1 MSLDKTPLSLIK
13 SILDNILQFTKR
25 VYDLYGTKY
34 MASLIKIV
42 SSLWNKFNQSMER
55 YCVVRKEDTLIFCY
69 GSNWSAWD
77 IPEHITNR
85 APWCVDGIKKVVF
98 DPSFK
103 DFQPHSTRAW
113 FSVLKMLTSIE
124 GLENL
129 DTSKVTDMSCMF
141 CDCSSL
147 TTLDLSNFDT
157 SEVTNMHSMFCR
169 CSSLTNLDLS
179 NFYTPKLHTMWS
191 MFFCCYS
198 LTTLDVS
205 NFDTSKVTDM
215 SAMFCDCS
223 SLTTLDVSNFD
234 TSKVTDMSAMF
245 CDCSSL
251 TTLDVS
257 NFDTSKVT
265 NMSTMFSGCSSLTIL
280 DLSNFNTSEFTNMKS
295 MFSRCSSLATLYISS
310 NFNILNVKYKE
321 NIFYRCY
328 AKVLVNVNRSAKK
341 NI

>member
-1 MSLDKTPLSLIK
+1 MSLSKTFLSLIK
-13 SILDNILQFTKR
+13 SILDNTLQFAKR

-169 CSSLTNLDLS
+169 CSSLT
-179 NFYTPKLHTMWS
+179 
-191 MFFCCYS
+191 
-198 LTTLDVS
+198 
-205 NFDTSKVTDM
+205 
-215 SAMFCDCS
+215 
-223 SLTTLDVSNFD
+223 TLDVSNFD

>member
-1 MSLDKTPLSLIK
+1 MSLSKTFLSFIK
-13 SILDNILQFTKR
+13 PILDNHLQFAKR

-34 MASLIKIV
+34 TTSLITIV
-42 SSLWNKFNQSMER
+42 SSLWNKLLEVEPR
-55 YCVVRKEDTLIFCY
+55 YCVVHEEDTLIFCY
-69 GSNWSAWD
+69 GTNCDAWD
-77 IPEHITNR
+77 IPEHIINR

-98 DPSFK
+98 DSSFK

-205 NFDTSKVTDM
+205 NFDTSKVT
-215 SAMFCDCS
+215 
-223 SLTTLDVSNFD
+223 
-234 TSKVTDMSAMF
+234 
-245 CDCSSL
+245 
-251 TTLDVS
+251 
-257 NFDTSKVT
+257 

-280 DLSNFNTSEFTNMKS
+280 DLSNFNTSEVTNMKS

>member
-1 MSLDKTPLSLIK
+1 MSLSKTFLSFIK
-13 SILDNILQFTKR
+13 PILDNHLQFAKR

-34 MASLIKIV
+34 TTSLITIV
-42 SSLWNKFNQSMER
+42 SSLWNKLLEVEPR
-55 YCVVRKEDTLIFCY
+55 YCVVHEEDTLIFCY
-69 GSNWSAWD
+69 GTNCDAWD
-77 IPEHITNR
+77 IPEDTTNR

-103 DFQPHSTRAW
+103 GFQPHSTSKW
-113 FSVLKMLTSIE
+113 FSTLKMLTSIE

-215 SAMFCDCS
+215 S
-223 SLTTLDVSNFD
+223 T
-234 TSKVTDMSAMF
+234 MF

-280 DLSNFNTSEFTNMKS
+280 DLSNFNTSEVTNMKS

>member
-1 MSLDKTPLSLIK
+1 
-13 SILDNILQFTKR
+13 
-25 VYDLYGTKY
+25 

-169 CSSLTNLDLS
+169 CSSLT
-179 NFYTPKLHTMWS
+179 
-191 MFFCCYS
+191 
-198 LTTLDVS
+198 
-205 NFDTSKVTDM
+205 
-215 SAMFCDCS
+215 
-223 SLTTLDVSNFD
+223 TLDVSNFD

>member
-1 MSLDKTPLSLIK
+1 MSLSKTFLSLIK
-13 SILDNILQFTKR
+13 SILDNTLQFAKR
-25 VYDLYGTKY
+25 VYDLYDTKY

-85 APWCVDGIKKVVF
+85 VPWCVDGIKKVVF

-113 FSVLKMLTSIE
+113 FMGLKMLTTIE

-129 DTSKVTDMSCMF
+129 DTSKVTDMRCMF
-141 CDCSSL
+141 WDCSSL

-157 SEVTNMHSMFCR
+157 SEVTDMHNMFTH

-205 NFDTSKVTDM
+205 NFDTSKVT
-215 SAMFCDCS
+215 
-223 SLTTLDVSNFD
+223 
-234 TSKVTDMSAMF
+234 
-245 CDCSSL
+245 
-251 TTLDVS
+251 
-257 NFDTSKVT
+257 

-280 DLSNFNTSEFTNMKS
+280 DLSNFNTSEVTNMKS